1 MCSVQCAS
9 AVCATM
15 NLKSGSRPKVRGIAA
30 QLVPTF
36 FQPEGPEAALNPF
49 HFCISHQVLCPPY
62 PYPRLAHF
70 KGTFCKCFIC
80 DFSLGADLFAKALK
94 VASKNTISTKD
105 QSCSG
110 QCPVN
115 MEEVVEAKTLK
126 EVEMTDNNRSW
137 WIALIV
143 EQLVAFK
150 MSQARIRI
158 RTLKV

>member
-1 MCSVQCAS
+1 MF
-9 AVCATM
+9 
-15 NLKSGSRPKVRGIAA
+15 SGVSIC
-30 QLVPTF
+30 
-36 FQPEGPEAALNPF
+36 FQV
-49 HFCISHQVLCPPY
+49 S
-62 PYPRLAHF
+62 
-70 KGTFCKCFIC
+70 K
-80 DFSLGADLFAKALK
+80 LFAKALK

-143 EQLVAFK
+143 EQLVAFGQCIA
-150 MSQARIRI
+150 MSWVEV
-158 RTLKV
+158 KVLAAVRPETKIILGSSPQLPQLSQSPLSPQSSPQLPQLSPSPRSSCL